1 MEGTHVTGAPS
12 KKSSSLGLDVS
23 KELWEAS
30 GKKGILVSFF
40 PVVAAGVSD
49 IEMLERDEREEELVN
64 LDIAG
69 RR

>member
-1 MEGTHVTGAPS
+1 
-12 KKSSSLGLDVS
+12 LDVS